1 MVRACVVL
9 GGSTEP
15 VNTAGYDIVICA
27 DSGYSRVMD
36 TGRRP
41 DHLVGDMD
49 SLDPGLLERAVTEGV
64 DIVRYPLDKDI
75 SDGEASLKLAIDSG
89 ADFIVLEGATGSRS
103 DHLISTFQMLE
114 TIPSSIEAWLHIG
127 GDRIRLMR
135 EGQRLELSD
144 PPPVISLL
152 PVTEDVLLKTD
163 GLRYDL
169 VGEKLHRGSTKGIHN
184 EALSPTP
191 RIEVIRGT
199 LLLVLSSSIR

>member
-9 GGSTEP
+9 GGSIEP
-15 VNTAGYDIVICA
+15 VDTAGYDIVICA
-27 DSGYSRVMD
+27 DSGYSRVLG

-49 SLDPGLLERAVTEGV
+49 SLDPGLLERAVTEGI
-64 DIVRYPLDKDI
+64 DIVRYPIDKDI

-89 ADFIVLEGATGSRS
+89 ADLIIIEGATGSRS
-103 DHLISTFQMLE
+103 DHMISMFQMLE
-114 TIPSSIEAWLHIG
+114 SVPQDIEAWLHIG

-135 EGQRLELSD
+135 EGQWMELTD

-152 PVTEDVLLKTD
+152 PVAEDVRIKTD

-169 VGEKLHRGSTKGIHN
+169 DGEKLLRGSTRGIHN
-184 EALSPTP
+184 EASSPKP
-191 RIEVIRGT
+191 RIEVIQGS
-199 LLLVLSSSIR
+199 LLLVLSRSIH

>member
-36 TGRRP
+36 SGRKP

-49 SLDPGLLERAVTEGV
+49 SLDPGLLERAMNEGI

-89 ADFIVLEGATGSRS
+89 ADLIVIEGATGSRS
-103 DHLISTFQMLE
+103 DHLISMFNMLE
-114 TIPSSIEAWLHIG
+114 SIPQNIEAWLHIG
-127 GDRIRLMR
+127 GDRIRLVR
-135 EGQRLELSD
+135 GGEWLELSD

-152 PVTEDVLLKTD
+152 PVTEDVLLRTD

-169 VGEKLHRGSTKGIHN
+169 DGEKLHRGSTRGIHN

-191 RIEVIRGT
+191 RIKVIKGA